1 VLNKEPDNYHIGA
14 LRIGISIFVMLLKI
28 NIPFNTDNQIY
39 MKKRVLFYLV
49 VLVST
54 MSLQSCVTNYV
65 VSKPA
70 TYTKE
75 YKTDAKLASFDT
87 KKAELDK
94 QRLIDSFLAEKAASI
109 ASAKNAV
116 KNSEIA
122 KAIKYNTTIDN
133 ILSEAATYLGTPYR
147 YGGTTRNGI
156 DCSAFVL
163 SVFGAAAGLSLPR
176 VAASQA
182 EEGEKIEKEN
192 LQKGDLIFFSHGRR
206 ISHVGIVESVSENG
220 EVMFIH
226 AATSKG
232 VMVSSLN
239 DSYWGP
245 KYRFAKRI
253 INENGE
259 AYNNLAATTP
269 VSNGTNF

>member
-1 VLNKEPDNYHIGA
+1 
-14 LRIGISIFVMLLKI
+14 
-28 NIPFNTDNQIY
+28 

-49 VLVST
+49 ALVST
-54 MSLQSCVTNYV
+54 VSLQSCVTNYV

-75 YKTDAKLASFDT
+75 YKTDAKLASIDT
-87 KKAELDK
+87 KKMDQDK
-94 QRLIDSFLAEKAASI
+94 KQLINSFISEKAAVLS
-109 ASAKNAV
+109 NARNTL

-122 KAIKYNTTIDN
+122 KAIKHNKTIDN
-133 ILSEAATYLGTPYR
+133 ILNEAQTYLGTPYR

-176 VAASQA
+176 VAASQSQ
-182 EEGEKIEKEN
+182 EGERIEKEN

-206 ISHVGIVESVSENG
+206 ISHVGIVESVSEDG
-220 EVMFIH
+220 EIKFIH

-232 VMVSSLN
+232 VMISSLN

-245 KYRFAKRI
+245 KFRFAKRV
-253 INENGE
+253 INEEGD
-259 AYNNLAATTP
+259 AYNNLAATTA
-269 VSNGTNF
+269 STATSF